1 MALQHR
7 RNNSLYRRF
16 PRLLL
21 LQAGE
26 GCEVLTSKNNES
38 SLVLTREGE
47 SYHLHD
53 PEQPRQE
60 AELFVSGLKEVK
72 PQAHV
77 IFFGVGLGY
86 HIREFLH
93 RYPNTSFS
101 IVEPDT
107 GVMNIFLQHL
117 NENDWL
123 ANEMIEEVMVGAT
136 TGETLSSL
144 HRLIDRVSGVLVIP
158 WLPYRSLF
166 TAELMRFNE
175 MLHRMVSSKKDK
187 MAINHVYEKKW
198 ALNSMHN
205 LPFILHSSDFLHS
218 GSEHIAGK
226 PALIV
231 SAGPSLNDEIE
242 HLRHIRENNLAYLFT
257 VGSAVN
263 TLVEHG
269 IYPHGTFS
277 YDPNEYNVNVIQKVI
292 DKRIDSIPL
301 IFGSTVGKHTLDHY
315 PGRLMHIII
324 SQDELSMHLLRTPEG
339 HKPTIINDAP
349 SVAVIALQCLVRM
362 KADPIVLV
370 GQNLAYRGEQYYAEG
385 ITNSPGVPVSSNS
398 PRVEGVH
405 GQQVV
410 TNHSFI
416 KMKKEMEFY
425 INIAKDT
432 EFINTTREG
441 AVIKGTSFQNLEEVI
456 QTRLKGS
463 IDDSWLQTSSNSEYD
478 LLFLRSRL
486 EELQRDEE
494 VFQTIMEQ
502 NHHALLDI
510 KHKLRLKQAN
520 MLNVSFGQ
528 FDDLFASLLSNCF
541 FKIYVLPRH
550 RMGYEFLYSKMDA
563 IQSSRNPLSRG
574 EQILLYFGDFI
585 WKCRQDY
592 LGIKNEIHEFYRFVH
607 TYADGKRKLK
617 QKGVCYE

>member
-1 MALQHR
+1 MALQHHR
-7 RNNSLYRRF
+7 DNSLYRRF

-26 GCEVLTSKNNES
+26 GGALVTSETNEPN
-38 SLVLTREGE
+38 VILTREGQ
-47 SYHLHD
+47 SYYLHD
-53 PEQPRQE
+53 PEQPRRE
-60 AELFVSGLKEVK
+60 AELFVLGFNEVK

-86 HIREFLH
+86 HIREFL
-93 RYPNTSFS
+93 RKYPNTSFS

-107 GVMNIFLQHL
+107 GLMNIFLQHL

-123 ANEMIEEVMVGAT
+123 ADEMIEEVMVGGM
-136 TGETLSSL
+136 TGETIGTL
-144 HRLIDRVSGVLVIP
+144 HRLIDRVSGILVVP

-166 TAELMRFNE
+166 AAELKKFNE
-175 MLHRMVSSKKDK
+175 ILYKMVSNKKDK
-187 MAINHVYEKKW
+187 MAINNVYEKKW
-198 ALNSMHN
+198 ALNSIHN
-205 LPFILHSSDFLHS
+205 FPYILHSSDFLQA
-218 GSEHIAGK
+218 GSEHIRGK
-226 PALIV
+226 PALVI

-277 YDPNEYNVNVIQKVI
+277 YDPNEHNVNVIQKVI

-324 SQDELSMHLLRTPEG
+324 SQDELSKHVLRTPEG
-339 HKPTIINDAP
+339 NKPTIINDAP
-349 SVAVIALQCLVRM
+349 SVAVIALQCLIQM
-362 KADPIVLV
+362 KADPVVLV
-370 GQNLAYRGEQYYAEG
+370 GQNLAYRDEQYYAEG
-385 ITNSPGVPVSSNS
+385 ITHAQGVPASADL
-398 PRVEGVH
+398 PRVQGVH

-410 TNHSFI
+410 TRHSFI
-416 KMKKEMEFY
+416 KMKIEMEFY
-425 INIAKDT
+425 ISTVKGT

-456 QTRLKGS
+456 QTRLKGA
-463 IDDSWLQTSSNSEYD
+463 IDDAWLQTSSNSEYD
-478 LLFLRSRL
+478 LMFLRSRI

-502 NHHALLDI
+502 IHHALLGI
-510 KHKLRLKQAN
+510 KHKLSLKQAN

-528 FDDLFASLLSNCF
+528 FDDLFASLLGNCF
-541 FKIYVLPRH
+541 FKVYVLPRH
-550 RMGYEFLYSKMDA
+550 RMRYEFLYSKMGA
-563 IQSSRNPLSRG
+563 IQSSRNPLIRG

-585 WKCRQDY
+585 WKCQQDY
-592 LGIKNEIHEFYRFVH
+592 MEIKNEIHEFHHSIH
-607 TYADGKRKLK
+607 T
-617 QKGVCYE
+617 

>member
-1 MALQHR
+1 MALQNR
-7 RNNSLYRRF
+7 RDNSLYRRF

-26 GCEVLTSKNNES
+26 GCKLLTSEANKPNV
-38 SLVLTREGE
+38 VLTREGQ
-47 SYHLHD
+47 SYYLHD
-53 PEQPRQE
+53 LEQPGRE
-60 AELFVSGLKEVK
+60 AKLFVDDFKEVK

-86 HIREFLH
+86 HIREFLR

-117 NENDWL
+117 DDNDWL
-123 ANEMIEEVMVGAT
+123 ADEMIEEAIVGAI
-136 TGETLSSL
+136 TGETLGTL
-144 HRLIDRVSGVLVIP
+144 YRLIDRVSGVLVVP
-158 WLPYRSLF
+158 WIPYRSLF
-166 TAELMRFNE
+166 NAELKKFNE
-175 MLHRMVSSKKDK
+175 MLYRMVSSKKEK

-205 LPFILHSSDFLHS
+205 FPFILHSPDFLHT

-226 PALIV
+226 PVLII

-242 HLRHIRENNLAYLFT
+242 HLRYIRENNLAYLFT

-301 IFGSTVGKHTLDHY
+301 IFGSTVGKHTLDDY

-339 HKPTIINDAP
+339 NKPTIINDAP
-349 SVAVIALQCLVRM
+349 SVAVIALQCLIRM

-370 GQNLAYRGEQYYAEG
+370 GQNLAYRDKQYYAEG
-385 ITNSPGVPVSSNS
+385 ITHAQGVPASTDL
-398 PRVEGVH
+398 PRVQGVH

-410 TNHSFI
+410 TRHSFI
-416 KMKKEMEFY
+416 KMKTEMEFY
-425 INIAKDT
+425 ISTAKGT
-432 EFINTTREG
+432 KFINTTREG
-441 AVIKGTSFQNLEEVI
+441 AVIKGTSFQNLEELI
-456 QTRLKGS
+456 QTRLKGR
-463 IDDSWLQTSSNSEYD
+463 INDSWLQTSSNSEYD
-478 LLFLRSRL
+478 LLFLRSRI

-494 VFQTIMEQ
+494 EFQAIMEQ
-502 NHHALLDI
+502 IHHALLDI
-510 KHKLRLKQAN
+510 KHKLSLKQFN

-528 FDDLFASLLSNCF
+528 FDDLFASIIGNCF
-541 FKIYVLPRH
+541 FKIYVLPRQ
-550 RMGYEFLYSKMDA
+550 RMRYEFLYSKMDA
-563 IQSSRNPLSRG
+563 IRSSRNSQIRG

-585 WKCRQDY
+585 WKCQQDY
-592 LGIKNEIHEFYRFVH
+592 MEIKSEIHEFHRSIH
-607 TYADGKRKLK
+607 T
-617 QKGVCYE
+617 QIKGARI

>member
-1 MALQHR
+1 MASQHR
-7 RNNSLYRRF
+7 RDNSLYRRF
-16 PRLLL
+16 PRLHL

-26 GCEVLTSKNNES
+26 GCELLASETNEPNIA
-38 SLVLTREGE
+38 LTREGR
-47 SYHLHD
+47 SYYLHD
-53 PEQPRQE
+53 PEQPRRE
-60 AELFVSGLKEVK
+60 AELFISGFKEVK

-93 RYPNTSFS
+93 KHPNTSFS

-107 GVMNIFLQHL
+107 GVMNVFLQHL
-117 NENDWL
+117 NENDWV
-123 ANEMIEEVMVGAT
+123 ADEMIEEVMVGAI
-136 TGETLSSL
+136 TGETLSTL
-144 HRLIDRVSGVLVIP
+144 HRLIDRVSGVLVVP

-166 TAELMRFNE
+166 NAELKKFNE
-175 MLHRMVSSKKDK
+175 ILYRMVSNKKDK
-187 MAINHVYEKKW
+187 MAINNVYEKKW
-198 ALNSMHN
+198 ALNSIHN
-205 LPFILHSSDFLHS
+205 FPFILHSSDFLHT
-218 GSEHIAGK
+218 GAEHIAGK
-226 PALIV
+226 PVLII

-292 DKRIDSIPL
+292 DKGIDSIPL
-301 IFGSTVGKHTLDHY
+301 IFGSTVGKHTLDDY
-315 PGRLMHIII
+315 PGRLMHVII
-324 SQDELSMHLLRTPEG
+324 SQDELSMHILRTPEG

-349 SVAVIALQCLVRM
+349 SVAVIALQCMIRM

-370 GQNLAYRGEQYYAEG
+370 GQNLAYRDEQYYAEG
-385 ITNSPGVPVSSNS
+385 ITNSQGIPVSVNS

-416 KMKKEMEFY
+416 KMKTEMEFY
-425 INIAKDT
+425 INIARET

-441 AVIKGTSFQNLEEVI
+441 AVIKGTSFQNLEDVI
-456 QTRLKGS
+456 RVGLKGS
-463 IDDSWLQTSSNSEYD
+463 IDDSWLKTSSNPEYD
-478 LLFLRSRL
+478 PHFLKSRI

-494 VFQTIMEQ
+494 VFQKIMEQ
-502 NHHALLDI
+502 IHHALLDI
-510 KHKLRLKQAN
+510 KQKLSLKQAN
-520 MLNVSFGQ
+520 MLNVSFGH
-528 FDDLFASLLSNCF
+528 FDDLFASLLRNDF
-541 FKIYVLPRH
+541 FKIYILPRH
-550 RMGYEFLYSKMDA
+550 RMRHEFLYSKMDV
-563 IQSSRNPLSRG
+563 IQNSRNPQIRG

-585 WKCRQDY
+585 WKCQQDY
-592 LGIKNEIHEFYRFVH
+592 MEIKSEIHEFHRSIH
-607 TYADGKRKLK
+607 A
-617 QKGVCYE
+617 

>member
-1 MALQHR
+1 MSGGKGWKTALQHHR
-7 RNNSLYRRF
+7 DNSLYHRF

-26 GCEVLTSKNNES
+26 RGALVTSETNEPN
-38 SLVLTREGE
+38 VILTREGQ
-47 SYHLHD
+47 SYYLHD
-53 PEQPRQE
+53 PEQPRRE
-60 AELFVSGLKEVK
+60 AELFVLGFNEVK

-86 HIREFLH
+86 HIREFL
-93 RYPNTSFS
+93 RKYPNTSFS

-107 GVMNIFLQHL
+107 GLMNIFLQHL

-123 ANEMIEEVMVGAT
+123 ADEMIEEVMVGGM
-136 TGETLSSL
+136 TGETIGTL
-144 HRLIDRVSGVLVIP
+144 HRLIDRVSGILVVP

-166 TAELMRFNE
+166 AAELKKFNE
-175 MLHRMVSSKKDK
+175 ILYKMVSNKKDK
-187 MAINHVYEKKW
+187 MAINNVYEKKW
-198 ALNSMHN
+198 ALNSIHN
-205 LPFILHSSDFLHS
+205 FPYILHSSDFLQA
-218 GSEHIAGK
+218 GSEHIRGK
-226 PALIV
+226 PALVI

-277 YDPNEYNVNVIQKVI
+277 YDPNEHNVNVIQKVI

-324 SQDELSMHLLRTPEG
+324 SQDELSKHVLRTPEG
-339 HKPTIINDAP
+339 NKPTIINDAP
-349 SVAVIALQCLVRM
+349 SVAVIALQCLIQM
-362 KADPIVLV
+362 KADPVVLV
-370 GQNLAYRGEQYYAEG
+370 GQNLAYRDEQYYAEG
-385 ITNSPGVPVSSNS
+385 ITHAQGVPASADL
-398 PRVEGVH
+398 PRVQGVH

-410 TNHSFI
+410 TRHSFI
-416 KMKKEMEFY
+416 KMKIEMEFY
-425 INIAKDT
+425 ISTVKGT

-441 AVIKGTSFQNLEEVI
+441 AVIKGTSFQNLEEVV
-456 QTRLKGS
+456 QTRLKGA
-463 IDDSWLQTSSNSEYD
+463 IDDAWLQTSSNSEYD
-478 LLFLRSRL
+478 LMFLRSRI

-502 NHHALLDI
+502 IHHALLGI
-510 KHKLRLKQAN
+510 KHKLSLKQAN

-528 FDDLFASLLSNCF
+528 FDDLFASLLGNCF
-541 FKIYVLPRH
+541 FKVYVLPRH
-550 RMGYEFLYSKMDA
+550 RMLYEFLYSKMGA
-563 IQSSRNPLSRG
+563 IQSSRNPLIRG

-585 WKCRQDY
+585 WKCQQDY
-592 LGIKNEIHEFYRFVH
+592 MEIKNEIHEFHHSIH
-607 TYADGKRKLK
+607 T
-617 QKGVCYE
+617 